1 MKMKKVII
9 FYASYGGGHLSA
21 GKSIKEYIDSNFPD
35 VQTELIDCINY
46 INKSIDKITTSAYK
60 CMAKNAP
67 KLWGNIYNNS
77 QKGILSKVS
86 NRTNRYLASKLYY
99 LFEEKKPDII
109 ISTHPFG
116 SQMTSYLKK
125 IGKVNCILASILTD
139 FAPHDQWLV
148 GNEFIDYFFVAHDK
162 MKYSLVDTGI
172 PESKIFATGI
182 PISSKFLKDYNKNEI
197 LNLFELN
204 PNKKVILFFG
214 GGEFG
219 LGKDRTISIF
229 KFLCKNTQK
238 YQIVAISGRNKK
250 MKNSFERLITNENRN
265 DIKIFEYTDRVP
277 ELMHISSLVITKPG
291 GLTSSESLAS
301 GLPIIV
307 INPLPGQEE
316 ENATFLETNH
326 VAIWIKND
334 DNIEEAISSILDFP
348 NILENL
354 QKQAKLLGKPN
365 STKDICEII
374 LNIKN
379 Y

>member
-1 MKMKKVII
+1 MKKVII

-250 MKNSFERLITNENRN
+250 MKNSFERLITDENRN

-301 GLPIIV
+301 SLPIIV

>member
-1 MKMKKVII
+1 MKKVIV

-21 GKSIKEYIDSNFPD
+21 AKSIKEYIDNNFPD
-35 VQTELIDCINY
+35 MEAELIDCIKY
-46 INKSIDKITTSAYK
+46 ISKKIDKITTSAYK
-60 CMAKNAP
+60 TMAKNAP

-86 NRTNRYLASKLYY
+86 NSTNRYLASKLYH

-125 IGKVNCILASILTD
+125 CGKVNCILASILTD

-148 GNEFIDYFFVAHDK
+148 GNEFIDYFFVAHDG
-162 MKYSLVDTGI
+162 MKSSLITKGI
-172 PESKIFATGI
+172 PKSKVFATGI
-182 PISSKFLKDYNKNEI
+182 PVSSRFLKNYDKNEI
-197 LNLFELN
+197 FKTFELN

-229 KFLCKNTQK
+229 KYLSQNTNK
-238 YQIVAISGRNKK
+238 YQIVAISGRNIK
-250 MKNSFERLITNENRN
+250 MKNRFKELITEENAN
-265 DIKIFEYTDRVP
+265 DIKLFEYTDKIP
-277 ELMHISSLVITKPG
+277 ELMYISSVVITKPG
-291 GLTSSESLAS
+291 GLTSTESLAS

-316 ENATFLETNH
+316 ENASFLESNKA
-326 VAIWIKND
+326 AIWLKKE
-334 DNIEEAISSILDFP
+334 DNIEEVFSSLLNFP
-348 NILENL
+348 DRLENL
-354 QKQAKLLGKPN
+354 QNQALKIGKPN
-365 STKDICEII
+365 STKDICEI
-374 LNIKN
+374 LLK
-379 Y
+379 

>member
-1 MKMKKVII
+1 MKKVII

-35 VQTELIDCINY
+35 IQTELIDCINY
-46 INKSIDKITTSAYK
+46 ISKSIDKITTSAYK

-86 NRTNRYLASKLYY
+86 NSTNRYLASKLYH

-182 PISSKFLKDYNKNEI
+182 PVSSRFLKKYNKNEVF
-197 LNLFELN
+197 NLFKLN

-229 KFLCKNTQK
+229 KFLSKNTQK

-250 MKNSFERLITNENRN
+250 MKSSFETLITDENKN
-265 DIKIFEYTDRVP
+265 DIKIFEYTNNVP

-316 ENATFLETNH
+316 ENASFLENNH
-326 VAIWIKND
+326 VAIWIKNG
-334 DNIEEAISSILDFP
+334 DNIEEEISSILDFP
-348 NILENL
+348 NTLENL
-354 QKQAKLLGKPN
+354 QKQARLLGKPN

-374 LNIKN
+374 LNTN
-379 Y
+379 NC